1 MGEPIAIFVLLKF
14 SSLNTELGFQCD
26 KNQGECHA
34 KFSCHL
40 DYFAWVKRDSYLP
53 HESQGLKAVTKA
65 KLGYD
70 PVEVNPED
78 MVKFAKERP
87 QVCSILL
94 NFLHVAIFY
103 SRKSTGKSF
112 ITKLGKSRR
121 AQTNIKTDAFN

>member
-53 HESQGLKAVTKA
+53 HESQGLKVH
-65 KLGYD
+65 
-70 PVEVNPED
+70 
-78 MVKFAKERP
+78 F
-87 QVCSILL
+87 
-94 NFLHVAIFY
+94 FLSELRIHNSLIKYCFY
-103 SRKSTGKSF
+103 FSF
-112 ITKLGKSRR
+112 S
-121 AQTNIKTDAFN
+121 